1 MPVTDAPTGRAR
13 RPVRKSE
20 RLETRATPELK
31 RLAQRAAEIEGRS
44 LTDFVAASVQER
56 AERRIQEYEMTTV
69 SGRYGRSFA
78 EAIVN
83 SPPPNA
89 RLREAAA
96 FFDVVMGAE

>member
-1 MPVTDAPTGRAR
+1 MPATGASAARAR

-44 LTDFVAASVQER
+44 LTDFVAASVWER
-56 AERRIQEYEMTTV
+56 AARRIQEYEMTTV
-69 SGRYGRSFA
+69 SGRYGRAFA

-83 SPPPNA
+83 PPPPNA
-89 RLREAAA
+89 RLREATA
-96 FFDVVMGAE
+96 FFDAVMGAE